1 MRTLE
6 FIGPI
11 AGMDPQ
17 AAQVIKG
24 ADTVRHIAELNGV
37 PPMLLKSNDDLM
49 AEMQAQQEAQAAQQ
63 QAMAGRELMSD
74 GANVMDMLQKGANV
88 SKAAQEAGVNIVG

>member
-17 AAQVIKG
+17 AAQVVKG

-37 PPMLLKSNDDLM
+37 PPMLLKSDEELL
-49 AEMQAQQEAQAAQQ
+49 AEAKAQQEAQAAQQ
-63 QAMAGRELMSD
+63 QMMQ
-74 GANVMDMLQKGANV
+74 GAEVMDMMQKGANV
-88 SKAAQEAGVNIVG
+88 AKTAGEAGLNLVQG

>member
-6 FIGPI
+6 FVGPI

-17 AAQVIKG
+17 AAQIIKG

-37 PPMLLKSNDDLM
+37 PPMLLKSDDDLM
-49 AEMQAQQEAQAAQQ
+49 AEMQAQQQAQAAQQ
-63 QAMAGRELMSD
+63 QMMQ
-74 GANVMDMLQKGANV
+74 GAEVMDMMQKGADV
-88 SKAAQEAGVNIVG
+88 AKTAGEAGLNLVQG